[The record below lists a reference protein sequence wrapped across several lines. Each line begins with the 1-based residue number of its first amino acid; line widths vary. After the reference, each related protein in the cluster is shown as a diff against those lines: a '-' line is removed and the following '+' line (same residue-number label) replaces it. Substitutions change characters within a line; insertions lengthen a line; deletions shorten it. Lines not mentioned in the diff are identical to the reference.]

1 MVRKHRIHSER
12 IVVVRVNRRLQFL
25 KRLLL
30 LTVLM
35 ALPVAAYQA
44 ARWWQGD
51 QARILTAQNLK
62 LQSDQTRAQQQIEEL
77 RQEISNLDMSNDLDR
92 ETIDQL
98 RAQLVNWRLKS
109 EDLESKIQFY
119 LSLMDPLS
127 TGDGVFVQRAEVL
140 PMAEPGVYRYQVVV
154 AQKSQNHDRVTG
166 SAQFTFAGSRD
177 DRLESLTLAD
187 VSDETAPVKIGF
199 SFFQQIEG
207 YLYFPDDFEPSG
219 WMLDIDLQTPIRTT
233 VSEAY
238 EWPGISTE

>member
-98 RAQLVNWRLKS
+98 RAQFVNWRL
-109 EDLESKIQFY
+109 
-119 LSLMDPLS
+119 
-127 TGDGVFVQRAEVL
+127 
-140 PMAEPGVYRYQVVV
+140 
-154 AQKSQNHDRVTG
+154 
-166 SAQFTFAGSRD
+166 
-177 DRLESLTLAD
+177 
-187 VSDETAPVKIGF
+187 
-199 SFFQQIEG
+199 
-207 YLYFPDDFEPSG
+207 
-219 WMLDIDLQTPIRTT
+219 
-233 VSEAY
+233 
-238 EWPGISTE
+238 